1 MKTCVLLTGANGF
14 LGTQIARQLIYLPE
28 TEIIAMVRAKN
39 NENALLR
46 LKRAWYDWDELSESL
61 NDGVKVIAGD
71 VTRTDL
77 NMENEEYR
85 DLSSNLTHIIHTVA
99 DLRLHT
105 PLEELG
111 KTNVEGTRNLLKLAE
126 QAHENGIFKRFSHLS
141 TAYVAGKREGFIPED
156 SPDESVPPGF
166 WSNYEESK
174 YQAEQVVRESGLPYS
189 IFRPGMVVG
198 NSETGEIKT
207 FNTVYALFKLYL
219 NGKLHV
225 IPTSPSLTLN
235 MVPVDYVAHAVS
247 NLTFNLEAEGK
258 TFHLTAPADS
268 LPTIRE
274 LLDQVR
280 VWAREELDIKLP
292 PPVFI
297 PIAPLIQRIASRSST
312 QRSGLLD
319 ILFTLAPYLD
329 EKHSFSRDNTDNL
342 LGPFNLNWR
351 ANLPHILN
359 YAVYHGFFHRSERT
373 VHEQVLYRLKGR
385 SFPIRY
391 YDITPEGT
399 QEKSAPQI
407 NADITSA
414 YHALGKLGVKPGDRV
429 ALVGLNSTRYLT
441 LEVAIGLLGAVSV
454 PLYYTSPP
462 KEIKN
467 ILKVSGAK
475 ILFIGTPHLMKRLS
489 EFDLDLEMISFC
501 RESQTIPPNIL
512 SWSGFLE
519 KGKKSSNPTQIIQSP
534 VEFTDLTTIR
544 YTSGTTGNPKG
555 VTFNQEHLRW
565 MAESMASLPPWKDRN
580 REVSYL
586 SFLPM
591 NHVVE
596 GILGTYSPYYA
607 PAPLKIYFLEDFT
620 DLASALPQANPT
632 IFFSVPRFY
641 EKLWSQLKDTFFGNY
656 YLHLKPG
663 ILKKMLK
670 PLIRRIFLGKAGLNR
685 CSQLIVGSATASQ
698 HLIQDY
704 HELGVEIHNAYGLTE
719 APLVTLNRRGVNRIG
734 TVGEPLPETRLKIA
748 EDGEVMVNGP
758 QVTPGYFESEIIPP
772 KKGGWL
778 QTGDTGFITPEGSL
792 VITGRKK
799 ELLINSYGK
808 SIDPL
813 RIEALL
819 RDAPGVSEVM
829 LVGEGKPYLSGLFW
843 VEEDYNP
850 AKIEKTIREIN
861 QDLSRPEQVKRW
873 AILPNDLSIEG
884 GDLTANMKL
893 KREIITRRYQDVI
906 DSIYQGTPHPIILYL
921 GHLEE
926 L

>member
-1 MKTCVLLTGANGF
+1 
-14 LGTQIARQLIYLPE
+14 
-28 TEIIAMVRAKN
+28 
-39 NENALLR
+39 
-46 LKRAWYDWDELSESL
+46 
-61 NDGVKVIAGD
+61 
-71 VTRTDL
+71 
-77 NMENEEYR
+77 
-85 DLSSNLTHIIHTVA
+85 
-99 DLRLHT
+99 
-105 PLEELG
+105 
-111 KTNVEGTRNLLKLAE
+111 
-126 QAHENGIFKRFSHLS
+126 
-141 TAYVAGKREGFIPED
+141 
-156 SPDESVPPGF
+156 
-166 WSNYEESK
+166 
-174 YQAEQVVRESGLPYS
+174 
-189 IFRPGMVVG
+189 
-198 NSETGEIKT
+198 
-207 FNTVYALFKLYL
+207 
-219 NGKLHV
+219 
-225 IPTSPSLTLN
+225 
-235 MVPVDYVAHAVS
+235 
-247 NLTFNLEAEGK
+247 
-258 TFHLTAPADS
+258 
-268 LPTIRE
+268 
-274 LLDQVR
+274 
-280 VWAREELDIKLP
+280 
-292 PPVFI
+292 
-297 PIAPLIQRIASRSST
+297 
-312 QRSGLLD
+312 
-319 ILFTLAPYLD
+319 
-329 EKHSFSRDNTDNL
+329 
-342 LGPFNLNWR
+342 
-351 ANLPHILN
+351 
-359 YAVYHGFFHRSERT
+359 
-373 VHEQVLYRLKGR
+373 
-385 SFPIRY
+385 
-391 YDITPEGT
+391 
-399 QEKSAPQI
+399 
-407 NADITSA
+407 
-414 YHALGKLGVKPGDRV
+414 
-429 ALVGLNSTRYLT
+429 
-441 LEVAIGLLGAVSV
+441 
-454 PLYYTSPP
+454 
-462 KEIKN
+462 
-467 ILKVSGAK
+467 
-475 ILFIGTPHLMKRLS
+475 
-489 EFDLDLEMISFC
+489 
-501 RESQTIPPNIL
+501 
-512 SWSGFLE
+512 
-519 KGKKSSNPTQIIQSP
+519 
-534 VEFTDLTTIR
+534 
-544 YTSGTTGNPKG
+544 
-555 VTFNQEHLRW
+555 
-565 MAESMASLPPWKDRN
+565 
-580 REVSYL
+580 VSYL